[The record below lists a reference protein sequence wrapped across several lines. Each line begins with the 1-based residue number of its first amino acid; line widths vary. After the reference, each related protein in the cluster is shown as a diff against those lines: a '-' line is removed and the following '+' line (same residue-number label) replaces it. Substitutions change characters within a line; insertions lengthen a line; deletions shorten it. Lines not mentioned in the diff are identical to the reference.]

1 MFVFWGD
8 GSASSR
14 ALVDAIRVRSTENFN
29 WTFIFILAVVFYVYW
44 SEINKKNYEAIYAGL
59 ALYGVHWLYEIANAV
74 IGHVAGYP
82 LWSVSN
88 ASTTFILLIGVCWEL
103 SMMFSLAGI
112 ISFKMLPHD
121 RSKRYFAKNGKGGV
135 SCKLVGA
142 LEMALL
148 FALFESFL
156 AGTSNHSFIWVYKWW
171 GVLPVFI
178 TTYVPFFLASNYV
191 PDMEPKK
198 RKAFLIGLWGLVALL
213 LVILIP
219 AGGHLGRTRC
229 LDCGKRNGQYEIQAY
244 EPKGLLA
251 RLHRLF
257 HGGAFLPRLYTVR
270 AAGRA

>member
-8 GSASSR
+8 GSEEAK
-14 ALVDAIRVRSTENFN
+14 ALVDQIQVRSTDNFN

-44 SEINKKNYEAIYAGL
+44 SEIQKKNWSVICAGL
-59 ALYGVHWLYEIANAV
+59 ALYGVHWLYEIGNAV
-74 IGHVAGYP
+74 IAHVFGYP

-112 ISFKMLPHD
+112 ISFKMLPDD
-121 RSKRYFAKNGKGGV
+121 RSKRYFSKNGKGGI
-135 SCKLVGA
+135 SCRLLGA

-148 FALFESFL
+148 FALVESFL

-198 RKAFLIGLWGLVALL
+198 RRAFLIALWGLVAVLL
-213 LVILIP
+213 IVLIP
-219 AGGHLGRTRC
+219 LG
-229 LDCGKRNGQYEIQAY
+229 II
-244 EPKGLLA
+244 
-251 RLHRLF
+251 
-257 HGGAFLPRLYTVR
+257 
-270 AAGRA
+270 

>member
-1 MFVFWGD
+1 MFKFWGD
-8 GSASSR
+8 GSAEAR

-44 SEINKKNYEAIYAGL
+44 SEIHNKNTEAVCAGL
-59 ALYGVHWLYEIANAV
+59 ALYGVHWLYEIGNAV
-74 IGHVAGYP
+74 IGHVTGYP

-112 ISFKMLPHD
+112 ISFKMMPKD
-121 RSKRYFAKNGKGGV
+121 RSTHYFAKNGKGGV
-135 SCKLVGA
+135 SCKLLVA

-171 GVLPVFI
+171 GVLPVFV
-178 TTYVPFFLASNYV
+178 TTYIPFFLASNYV

-198 RKAFLIGLWGLVALL
+198 RRAFLLGLWGLVALL

-219 AGGHLGRTRC
+219 LGV
-229 LDCGKRNGQYEIQAY
+229 I
-244 EPKGLLA
+244 
-251 RLHRLF
+251 
-257 HGGAFLPRLYTVR
+257 
-270 AAGRA
+270 

>member
-8 GSASSR
+8 GSTESM

-29 WTFIFILAVVFYVYW
+29 WTFIFILSVVFYVYW
-44 SEINKKNYEAIYAGL
+44 SEIHNRNTEAVCAGL
-59 ALYGVHWLYEIANAV
+59 ALYGVHWLYEIGNAV
-74 IGHVAGYP
+74 IGHVTGYP

-88 ASTTFILLIGVCWEL
+88 ASTTYILLIGVCWEL

-121 RSKRYFAKNGKGGV
+121 RSRRYFAKDGKGGID
-135 SCKLVGA
+135 CRLVGA

-156 AGTSNHSFIWVYKWW
+156 AGTSNRSFIWVYRWW

-198 RKAFLIGLWGLVALL
+198 RTRFLLGLWGLVAVLL
-213 LVILIP
+213 AVLIP
-219 AGGHLGRTRC
+219 LG
-229 LDCGKRNGQYEIQAY
+229 II
-244 EPKGLLA
+244 
-251 RLHRLF
+251 
-257 HGGAFLPRLYTVR
+257 
-270 AAGRA
+270 